1 MGLYN
6 IWRFKKAATRSD
18 RGASF
23 VEYSLLV
30 TFLAIGSIMAFGAV
44 GQAAGGSFE
53 QVAESFDTPV
63 VEGVQNSD
71 DDAQNGDDD
80 AQNGDDDA
88 QNGDDEDDEA
98 QNGDDDAQNG
108 DDDAQN
114 GDDDE
119 SGQSGDGQN
128 GDGQSDQG
136 DGDNGDGQ
144 NGDGDN

>member
-80 AQNGDDDA
+80 AQNGDD
-88 QNGDDEDDEA
+88 EDDE
-98 QNGDDDAQNG
+98 AQNG

>member
-80 AQNGDDDA
+80 AQNGDDD
-88 QNGDDEDDEA
+88 
-98 QNGDDDAQNG
+98 
-108 DDDAQN
+108 
-114 GDDDE
+114 E